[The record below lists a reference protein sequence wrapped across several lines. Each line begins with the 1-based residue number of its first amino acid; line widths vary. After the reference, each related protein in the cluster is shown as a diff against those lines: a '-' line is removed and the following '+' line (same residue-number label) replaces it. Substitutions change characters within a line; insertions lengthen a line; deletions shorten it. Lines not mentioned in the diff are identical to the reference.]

1 MSSHFRKKIDLIN
14 IFNSIDKL
22 KGIGPRYSEIFQK
35 KIGSRIIDLILY
47 LPTKC
52 IQTYENTSIRLAKHG
67 DLITVVVDIIEI
79 DIRASFYKRK
89 IPSKIITFGT
99 KEEKNIRLDIVYY
112 NMKRNYLRDLY
123 KINEKYIVSGKFENN
138 KGIAQITHPHYVYPF
153 EQKSLLPEF
162 DTQYRLFSGINKK
175 VLKKLVKVSLSHL
188 PNFPDWISNNT
199 VKRFKFLN
207 WKDTIYRL
215 HYPKSKNDLLEDGFL
230 LTRLAFDEL
239 LANYIS
245 IKILKNKIL
254 FSKKETIFK
263 DNKLDKF
270 INKLPFKLTNDQ
282 KKAIEEINLDLS
294 KHEPMMRLLQGDVG
308 CGKTIVALCSM
319 LKVFKSGYQSLIMA
333 PTEILAKQHYSTI
346 KSFLKLEKI
355 EPLLILGKGKIEN
368 DILKKNLALIK
379 DGTSKIIIG
388 THALISKNIE
398 FKNLKLAVIDEQ
410 HRFGVNQRIALV
422 EKGQN
427 VNLLV
432 MSATPIPRS
441 LALTSYGDMSITNL
455 KNKPAGRQKIKTS
468 TISSKKINK
477 LYEGLKRQLLK
488 DSLIYWVCPTIDES
502 KENNL
507 ISIEQRYK
515 KLKNTFKEIEI
526 SVAHG
531 KQDIKER
538 ENSINDFKFGRSK
551 ILLATTVIEVGVD
564 VPNADIIVIE
574 CSERYGLSQL
584 HQLRGRVGRNNK
596 KSNCILLYD
605 DGISVMAKQRLRT
618 LRNLDDGFEIAEE
631 DLLLRGPGEILG
643 TKQSGMNNFRFV
655 NFQHHDHL
663 IDFAKRE
670 AGILFD
676 NKKENQDKI
685 DNLLEIYQKQIEFDN
700 IGG

>member
-35 KIGSRIIDLILY
+35 KIGSRIIDLIFY

-112 NMKRNYLRDLY
+112 NMKSNYLRDLY

-245 IKILKNKIL
+245 IKILKKKIL
-254 FSKKETIFK
+254 FFKKETIFK

-270 INKLPFKLTNDQ
+270 INNLPFKLTNDQ